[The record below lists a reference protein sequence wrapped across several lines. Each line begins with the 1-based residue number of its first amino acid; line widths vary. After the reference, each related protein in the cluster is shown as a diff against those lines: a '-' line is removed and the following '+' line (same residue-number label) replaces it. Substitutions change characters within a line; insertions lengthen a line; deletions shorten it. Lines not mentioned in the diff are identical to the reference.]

1 MIKKELHFIYITTD
15 GSKFL
20 YKKEA
25 EFWQEHLN
33 RIDEQIVK
41 NYESPEFNNN
51 QEEDVKWRQTKA
63 KQRAIDLNE
72 KSSKK

>member
-15 GSKFL
+15 SSKFL

-51 QEEDVKWRQTKA
+51 QEEDLKWRQTKA

-72 KSSKK
+72 KSLEK

>member
-20 YKKEA
+20 HKKEA

-41 NYESPEFNNN
+41 NYESPEYKK
-51 QEEDVKWRQTKA
+51 QEEDRIWRQTKA
-63 KQRAIDLNE
+63 KQRAIDL
-72 KSSKK
+72 KGK